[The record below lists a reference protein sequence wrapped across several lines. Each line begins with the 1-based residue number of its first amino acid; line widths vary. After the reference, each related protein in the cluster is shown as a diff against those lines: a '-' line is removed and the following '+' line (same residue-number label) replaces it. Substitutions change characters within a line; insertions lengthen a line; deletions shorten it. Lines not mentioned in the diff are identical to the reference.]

1 MAVDVSTQQYSA
13 EAEFVDLD
21 IIDSYAEWQR
31 REGVPVITGYYIEDL
46 KTLDL
51 APWPRKGGRGAF
63 VNLEGTG
70 GVNDM
75 HVVEIAPRGQ
85 SEPEHHLYEE
95 MVYVLTGHGSTSVWY
110 DDKRKQTFEW
120 GPGSLFAIPVNAWYQ
135 HFNGS
140 GVEPARYA
148 SVTNAPTILRLFHDE
163 GFVFNNSY
171 AFTSRFAGEEGYF
184 SGEGRMYRRKAIKVW
199 KTNFVADVHGMELPD
214 RPDRGGGGRNV
225 HIALAENSM
234 GAHISQFQ
242 PGMYKKGHRHG
253 PGAHVIILDGMGYS
267 LLWQEGNEA
276 NRMKCDWRPGAVV
289 VPPDQW
295 FHQHFNTGPGHA
307 RYLALRFSGSRWKQP
322 YTVARGEGSGV
333 SLKLGGWQIEY
344 EDEDPAIHEL
354 FEAETAKNG
363 ARCLMKGLIPGCKG
377 EIGVMEGGG
386 DD

>member
-1 MAVDVSTQQYSA
+1 MAVELRTPYSA
-13 EAEFVDLD
+13 DAEFEDLES
-21 IIDSYAEWQR
+21 IDAYQDWQR
-31 REGVPVITGYYIEDL
+31 REGVPVVTGYYIEDL
-46 KTLDL
+46 KILEL
-51 APWPRKGGRGAF
+51 APWSRKGGRGAF

-75 HVVEIAPRGQ
+75 HVVEIVPRGQ
-85 SEPEHHLYEE
+85 SEPERHLYEE

-110 DDKRKQTFEW
+110 DENRKQSFEW
-120 GPGSLFAIPVNAWYQ
+120 GPGSVFAIPLNATYQ

-148 SVTNAPTILRLFHDE
+148 SVTNAPTVLRMFHDD
-163 GFVFNNSY
+163 GFVFNNQH
-171 AFTSRFAGEEGYF
+171 AFGNRFSGEEGYF
-184 SGEGRMYRRKAIKVW
+184 SGEGKMYRRKLIKVW

-253 PGAHVIILDGMGYS
+253 PGAHVIILDGTGYS
-267 LLWQEGNEA
+267 LLWKEGTE
-276 NRMKCDWRPGAVV
+276 RMKCDWRPGAVV
-289 VPPDQW
+289 VPPDNW
-295 FHQHFNTGPGHA
+295 FHQHFNTGPNPA
-307 RYLALRFSGSRWKQP
+307 RYLALRFSGSRFKQP
-322 YTVARGEGSGV
+322 TTVARGEGSGV

-354 FEAETAKNG
+354 FEAETARNG
-363 ARCLMKGLIPGCKG
+363 ARCLMKALIPSCTGQAG
-377 EIGVMEGGG
+377 SMEPGG